1 MSKLINVRLVTIIL
15 LFGVVFFGNI
25 GSSLA
30 QDTHKEGLA
39 VTVEV
44 DKYQYSYCE
53 LVEVQGVVY
62 NGSTGE
68 PIKAKVLI
76 QFFLD
81 EKLLYSVSTVSSE
94 NGTYLDK
101 GYRVSKCGF
110 LNLTASAS
118 SGGYF
123 ETASIIIFSLS
134 YENLE
139 DIIMNFLGPLSLI
152 FVAIVYFFLV
162 QFYVSRELEKTKEE
176 DLKNKLFLKPRIF
189 IALQFIFL
197 SIFTI
202 SILCILAFTPAPI
215 GTKSPIGLVQN
226 TYGND
231 TQWVLNLGGTK
242 IAGSTQYLGGVQI
255 PIYVIALSFVGAY
268 VFFLNKVPELVKEK
282 KTKKEIKKLF
292 DDSLKYLVRFFIAP
306 LLAIALYLVL
316 WQVEVRGNFI
326 LAAVSFATGLII
338 EEVTNRILDFA
349 KDILGKTAKK
359 PQNQPAQSNAPDTSS
374 ETES

>member
-1 MSKLINVRLVTIIL
+1 VSKLINVRLVTIIL
-15 LFGVVFFGNI
+15 LFGVIFFGNI

-39 VTVEV
+39 VTAEV

-53 LVEVQGVVY
+53 LVEVQGVIY
-62 NGSTGE
+62 NSSTGE

-81 EKLLYSVSTVSSE
+81 EKLLYSVSTISSE

-101 GYRVSKCGF
+101 GYRVSECGF
-110 LNLTASAS
+110 LNLTVSAS
-118 SGGYF
+118 SEGYH
-123 ETASIIIFSLS
+123 EVASIIIFSLS
-134 YENLE
+134 YENLG
-139 DIIMNFLGPLSLI
+139 DILLNFKAQLALI
-152 FVAIVYFFLV
+152 ALAIVYFFIVLV
-162 QFYVSRELEKTKEE
+162 YVTRELEEGKEAI
-176 DLKNKLFLKPRIF
+176 LKDKLFLKPRMF
-189 IALQFIFL
+189 VGTQFIML
-197 SIFTI
+197 SIFAI

-242 IAGSTQYLGGVQI
+242 IDGSTQYLGGVQI

-268 VFFLNKVPELVKEK
+268 VFFLNKVPNLVNETDRK
-282 KTKKEIKKLF
+282 KMVDE
-292 DDSLKYLVRFFIAP
+292 SLKYLVRFFIAP
-306 LLAIALYLVL
+306 LLAVALYLVL

-326 LAAVSFATGLII
+326 LGAVSFATGLII

-359 PQNQPAQSNAPDTSS
+359 PQNQSAQSNAPDTSS

>member
-1 MSKLINVRLVTIIL
+1 MIIL
-15 LFGVVFFGNI
+15 LFGVIIFGNI
-25 GSSLA
+25 GISWA
-30 QDTHKEGLA
+30 QDNHKEGLA

-53 LVEVQGVVY
+53 QVKVQGIVY

-76 QFFLD
+76 QVFLD
-81 EKLLYSVSTVSSE
+81 ENLLYSVSTVSSE
-94 NGTYLDK
+94 NGSYLDE

-110 LNLTASAS
+110 MNLTVSAS
-118 SGGYF
+118 SGVYF

-134 YENLE
+134 YENFG
-139 DIIMNFLGPLSLI
+139 DIIMNFLGPLFLI
-152 FVAIVYFFLV
+152 FGAVVYFFIV
-162 QFYVSRELEKTKEE
+162 QYYVSRELEKTKEE
-176 DLKNKLFLKPRIF
+176 DLKNKLLLKPRIF

-226 TYGND
+226 TYGNE

-242 IAGSTQYLGGVQI
+242 TAGSTQYLGGVQI
-255 PIYVIALSFVGAY
+255 PVYVIALSFVGAY

-282 KTKKEIKKLF
+282 ETKKEIKKLF
-292 DDSLKYLVRFFIAP
+292 DDALKYLVRFFIAP
-306 LLAIALYLVL
+306 LLAVALYLVL
-316 WQVEVRGNFI
+316 WQVEVRGHFI

-338 EEVTNRILDFA
+338 EEVTTRILEFA
-349 KDILGKTAKK
+349 KDVLGKAAKES
-359 PQNQPAQSNAPDTSS
+359 PTQPPPSNAPPTST